1 MTEQKHLNYVDTINL
16 GSYYTPSILVD
27 IVYNMIQ
34 KNEPNWSNFRI
45 IDTSCG
51 YGNFLRIPNSIGADF
66 DKTAIYEAH
75 RQTNDCLFYCHNSL
89 MNVHRKQYGLSNN
102 DKIIIVGNPPYNDT
116 TSIIRND
123 IKSEV
128 CGIDED
134 IKHRDLGCSF
144 LLSYEKLKADYVC
157 VLHPLSYLIK
167 KANFDSLSKFK
178 NNYKLIDAVVIS
190 SGEFQDTSKTTRFP
204 IIIALYKRDENGMNY
219 SFIQNYTF
227 KTKDN
232 KTFEIGKFDKLCN
245 YITKYP
251 NHKYLSLDDS
261 VAFFW
266 TMRDINALKR
276 TKTFIEREVYNSIRV
291 PKEKLSLYCYA
302 DVFKEYIPHI
312 PYYFGNSDIM
322 INYDSFKRI
331 EKSFLRKSL
340 SKYPF
345 LSGLLQEDDVSEND
359 LFNINTYFHNLLGEH
374 YVDKKFG

>member
-16 GSYYTPSILVD
+16 GSYYTPSNLVD
-27 IVYNMIQ
+27 IVYDMIQ
-34 KNEPNWSNFRI
+34 KNEPNWRTYNI

-51 YGNFLRIPNSIGADF
+51 YGNFLRFPNSIGADF
-66 DKTAIYEAH
+66 DKKAITEA
-75 RQTNDCLFYCHNSL
+75 RKQTQNCLFYCHNSL
-89 MNVHRKQYGLSNN
+89 MNVNRKQYGLFND

-116 TSIIRND
+116 TSIIRNK

-128 CGIDED
+128 CTIDED
-134 IKHRDLGCSF
+134 IKHRDLGVSF
-144 LLSYEKLKADYVC
+144 LLSYEKLNADYVC

-167 KANFDSLSKFK
+167 KANFDSLNRFK
-178 NNYKLIDAVVIS
+178 NNYKLIDALIIS
-190 SGEFQDTSKTTRFP
+190 SGEFQNTSKATHFP
-204 IIIALYKRDENGMNY
+204 IIIALYKRDKYGMNY

-227 KTKDN
+227 KTKN
-232 KTFEIGKFDKLCN
+232 SKIFKISKFDKLCN

-251 NHKYLSLDDS
+251 NHKYLSLDRS

-331 EKSFLRKSL
+331 EESFLRKSL
-340 SKYPF
+340 SKYSF
-345 LSGLLQEDDVSEND
+345 LNDLLSEVSVSEKD
-359 LFNINTYFHNLLGEH
+359 IFNINTYFYNLLGEH
-374 YVDKKFG
+374 YVDKKF